1 MERVELLTA
10 LEQKVG
16 ADIPDAELQRLYT
29 VRELAESLVQHAR
42 EGGGASAPAS
52 WATLLAPEAADQDAF
67 REWLQP
73 HWLVSGLLFVALKL
87 VRLLLRPGMKVTVEG
102 VAHFPARGPYLIC
115 PNHQSYLDPFFVMA
129 ALPYRLARQMFF
141 VGASEY
147 FETPITRWL
156 ARQVNL
162 VPVDPDSALVSAMQA
177 GAAGLREGR
186 ILVLFPEGERS
197 IDGTVRNF
205 KKGAAILGHHLQVP
219 LVPVALTKV
228 FEIWPRNRPLNWR
241 ALLPGA
247 GSVVRLRV
255 GPPVAPDGGS
265 TDEATYAALTARLRD
280 AVASMYADIAS
291 QPGITRRN

>member
-1 MERVELLTA
+1 M
-10 LEQKVG
+10 G
-16 ADIPDAELQRLYT
+16 ADIPE
-29 VRELAESLVQHAR
+29 EESCSVSTR
-42 EGGGASAPAS
+42 CAS
-52 WATLLAPEAADQDAF
+52 WPRRCSRTRRKAAARARLRRGRTLLAAGRGRRHGLSRVAAAA
-67 REWLQP
+67 LAGAG
-73 HWLVSGLLFVALKL
+73 VLFVALKV
-87 VRLLLRPGMKVTVEG
+87 VRLLLRPGVKVTVEG
-102 VAHFPARGPYLIC
+102 VEHFPGRGPYLIC

-147 FETPITRWL
+147 FETSITRWL

-162 VPVDPDSALVSAMQA
+162 VPVDPDAALVSAMQA

-205 KKGAAILGHHLQVP
+205 KKGAAILGHNLGVP
-219 LVPVALTKV
+219 IVPVALTGV
-228 FEIWPRNRPLNWR
+228 FELWPRNRPLNWR

-255 GPPVAPDGGS
+255 GPPIRPDGAGAE
-265 TDEATYAALTARLRD
+265 EATYAATTARLRD
-280 AVASMYADIAS
+280 AVATMFTELNA
-291 QPGITRRN
+291 PGRSGRAG